1 MTTNLETIN
10 LNQRVKVKLNDR
22 GMKIYDDFHKNL
34 GVPTPNLIDRELII
48 ELWDLAHV
56 FGKSFGNG
64 APLVFESTELFL
76 FN

>member
-1 MTTNLETIN
+1 
-10 LNQRVKVKLNDR
+10 
-22 GMKIYDDFHKNL
+22 MKIYDDFHKNL
-34 GVPTPNLIDRELII
+34 GVPTPKLIDRELII